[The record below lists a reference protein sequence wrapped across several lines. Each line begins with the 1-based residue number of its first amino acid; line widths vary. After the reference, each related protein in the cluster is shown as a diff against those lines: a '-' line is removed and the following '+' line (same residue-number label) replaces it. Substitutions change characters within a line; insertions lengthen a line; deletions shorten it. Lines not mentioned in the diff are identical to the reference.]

1 LNYNDKKEVWIMKDE
16 NKEDQKEVKL
26 RIGGMTCTSCATS
39 IGTNLKK
46 MDGVEF
52 AGVNLV
58 DKTALV
64 KYDPNKVNVENI
76 KETVQKTGYEAYD
89 LHPDMS
95 DMPPEVHVESDT
107 AIDPVCGMTVDKK
120 TAISKVILG
129 KPYYFCSQ
137 KCVDDFERAAGELG
151 LEGAELKFK
160 PSKGHMM
167 HQMEDEGDTA
177 IDPIC
182 GMTCDKKTA
191 IKEVIGGKTY
201 YFCMQSCADTF
212 RKQVE
217 EEGLKTVE
225 SKAKVLMKSMPKE
238 ADVEEKYIAIDP
250 ICGMKVDK
258 RKAITRVIGGRSYYF
273 CMESCANTFENP
285 EKELAD
291 MKKRVSVAIT
301 GVVLL
306 GIFRL
311 GLFIGLAAGVTIIE
325 WVPFDF
331 LPWFNGA
338 VWMLILTTPIIF
350 IGGKSFY
357 VGAAKAIKHR
367 RANMDLLIS
376 IGTLAAYIYS
386 VVIVLDQFIA
396 YDILPGTE
404 SEVYFDTA
412 AVIIAFILLGK
423 YMEDVAKRKS
433 SAAVKNL
440 MDLKPKMATLVK
452 NGREVEV
459 PVEKL
464 NLGEIV
470 LVKPGEAIATDGTVI
485 EGISSVDEKMLTG
498 ESIPVE
504 KKSGDEVIGGTI
516 NKLGSFKFRV
526 TKVGKETML
535 MQIVKMVE
543 EAQVSSAPIQRYAD
557 KVAAYFVP
565 AVILAGVLTFIAWI
579 IVGTWANAV
588 LFFVAVLIISC
599 PCALG
604 IATPTALMV
613 GVGKG
618 AEGGIL
624 IRGGEYL
631 ERARALDV
639 VVFDKTGTLTKGE
652 PELTDVIVTGA
663 LSENEVLKYAA
674 LAEKGSE
681 HPLGEAIVKG
691 AKERGLDIP
700 DPSHF
705 EAVPGH
711 GIKVT
716 YNNTSILLG
725 NRRLMKKNGIKIQ
738 EIENTMKKLEAE
750 GKTAMILAVDGGIS
764 GIIAVADTI
773 KENSAEAISEIKKI
787 GIETVML
794 TGDNEITAK
803 AVAKKVGIDRVIA
816 NVLPGEK
823 AKVIKDL
830 QAKEKVVAM
839 VGDGINDAP
848 ALAQADIGIALGSG
862 SDVAKETG
870 GIVLIKD
877 DLMDVVKAVKLSKLT
892 MRKIKQNLFWA
903 LGYNT
908 GAIPIAALGF
918 LNPIIAAAAMSASS
932 LSVVTNAATLKFAKL
947 N

>member
-1 LNYNDKKEVWIMKDE
+1 
-16 NKEDQKEVKL
+16 
-26 RIGGMTCTSCATS
+26 
-39 IGTNLKK
+39 
-46 MDGVEF
+46 
-52 AGVNLV
+52 
-58 DKTALV
+58 
-64 KYDPNKVNVENI
+64 
-76 KETVQKTGYEAYD
+76 
-89 LHPDMS
+89 
-95 DMPPEVHVESDT
+95 
-107 AIDPVCGMTVDKK
+107 
-120 TAISKVILG
+120 
-129 KPYYFCSQ
+129 
-137 KCVDDFERAAGELG
+137 
-151 LEGAELKFK
+151 
-160 PSKGHMM
+160 
-167 HQMEDEGDTA
+167 
-177 IDPIC
+177 
-182 GMTCDKKTA
+182 MTCDKKTA
-191 IKEVIGGKTY
+191 IKEEIGGKTY
-201 YFCMQSCADTF
+201 YFCMQGCADTF

-217 EEGLKTVE
+217 EEGLDTAE
-225 SKAKVLMKSMPKE
+225 SKAKMLIKSMPKE
-238 ADVEEKYIAIDP
+238 SDVEEKYIAIDP

-258 RKAITRVIGGRSYYF
+258 RKAITRVIGGRTYYF

-291 MKKRVSVAIT
+291 MKKRVSVALT

-357 VGAAKAIKHR
+357 VGAIKAIKHK
-367 RANMDLLIS
+367 RANMDLLIA
-376 IGTLAAYIYS
+376 IGTMAAYIYS
-386 VVIVLDQFIA
+386 TVIVIDQFIT

-423 YMEDVAKRKS
+423 YMEDIVKRKS

-452 NGREVEV
+452 GGREIEV
-459 PVEKL
+459 PAEKL
-464 NLGEIV
+464 NIGDIV
-470 LVKPGEAIATDGTVI
+470 LVKPGEALATDGIVI
-485 EGISSVDEKMLTG
+485 DGTSSVDEKMLTG

-526 TKVGKETML
+526 TKIGKETML
-535 MQIVKMVE
+535 MQIVRMVE

-557 KVAAYFVP
+557 NVASYFVP
-565 AVILAGVLTFIAWI
+565 AVIMAGIITFIAWM

-631 ERARALDV
+631 EDARNLQV

-652 PELTDVIVTGA
+652 PALTDVMVTGNYSEDDA
-663 LSENEVLKYAA
+663 LGFAA
-674 LAEKGSE
+674 AAEKGSE
-681 HPLGEAIVKG
+681 HPLGEAIVRG
-691 AKERGLDIP
+691 AQERGVEIP
-700 DPSHF
+700 DSTEF

-711 GIKVT
+711 GIKVKV
-716 YNNTSILLG
+716 NERSILLG
-725 NRRLMKKNGIKIQ
+725 NRRLMRKNGIKIQ
-738 EIENTMKKLEAE
+738 GVETTMKKLEFQ
-750 GKTAMILAVDGGIS
+750 GKTAMILSVDGEITA
-764 GIIAVADTI
+764 IVAVADTI
-773 KENSAEAISEIKKI
+773 KGNSAKAVSEIKKL

-823 AKVIKDL
+823 AKVIKDI
-830 QAKEKVVAM
+830 QAEGKVVAM

-877 DLMDVVKAVKLSKLT
+877 DLMDVVKAVRLSKLT

-908 GAIPIAALGF
+908 GAIPIAALGL
-918 LNPIIAAAAMSASS
+918 LNPIVAAAAMSASS

-947 N
+947 T

>member
-1 LNYNDKKEVWIMKDE
+1 MQKCADHFEKAAADLGIEEAEEHFKSGSGHRHLQMG
-16 NKEDQKEVKL
+16 ED
-26 RIGGMTCTSCATS
+26 SA
-39 IGTNLKK
+39 
-46 MDGVEF
+46 
-52 AGVNLV
+52 
-58 DKTALV
+58 
-64 KYDPNKVNVENI
+64 
-76 KETVQKTGYEAYD
+76 
-89 LHPDMS
+89 
-95 DMPPEVHVESDT
+95 T
-107 AIDPVCGMTVDKK
+107 AIDPICGMTVDKK
-120 TAISKVILG
+120 TAI
-129 KPYYFCSQ
+129 
-137 KCVDDFERAAGELG
+137 
-151 LEGAELKFK
+151 
-160 PSKGHMM
+160 
-167 HQMEDEGDTA
+167 
-177 IDPIC
+177 
-182 GMTCDKKTA
+182 
-191 IKEVIGGKTY
+191 KEEIEGKTY

-217 EEGLKTVE
+217 DEGLKTVE
-225 SKAKVLMKSMPKE
+225 SKAKLLMKSMPKE
-238 ADVEEKYIAIDP
+238 AVVEEKYIAIDP

-258 RKAITRVIGGRSYYF
+258 RKAITRVIGGRTYYF

-301 GVVLL
+301 GVILL

-357 VGAAKAIKHR
+357 VGAAKAIKHK
-367 RANMDLLIS
+367 RANMDLLIA

-386 VVIVLDQFIA
+386 TVIVLDQFVA
-396 YDILPGTE
+396 FDILPGTE

-423 YMEDVAKRKS
+423 YMEDVVKRKS

-440 MDLKPKMATLVK
+440 LDLKPKMATLIK
-452 NGREVEV
+452 NGREIEV

-464 NLGEIV
+464 NIGDIV
-470 LVKPGEAIATDGTVI
+470 KVKPGEAVATDGIVTD
-485 EGISSVDEKMLTG
+485 GLSSIDEKMLTG

-504 KKSGDEVIGGTI
+504 KKAGDEVIGGTI

-543 EAQVSSAPIQRYAD
+543 DAQVSSAPIQRYAD
-557 KVAAYFVP
+557 NVASYFVP
-565 AVILAGVLTFIAWI
+565 AVILAAVITFIAWMF
-579 IVGTWANAV
+579 VGTWANAV

-631 ERARALDV
+631 EDARNLQVA
-639 VVFDKTGTLTKGE
+639 VFDKTGTLTKGE
-652 PELTDVIVTGA
+652 PELTDVIASGS
-663 LSENEVLKYAA
+663 LSENEALKYAA

-725 NRRLMKKNGIKIQ
+725 NRRLMKNNGISIN
-738 EIENTMKKLEAE
+738 EIENTMKELETD
-750 GKTAMILAVDGGIS
+750 GKTAMILAVDSEIS
-764 GIIAVADTI
+764 AIIAVADTI
-773 KENSAEAISEIKKI
+773 KENSAKAISEISKI

-830 QAKEKVVAM
+830 QSKGKVVAM

-908 GAIPIAALGF
+908 GAIPIAALGL

>member
-1 LNYNDKKEVWIMKDE
+1 MEDKY
-16 NKEDQKEVKL
+16 
-26 RIGGMTCTSCATS
+26 A
-39 IGTNLKK
+39 
-46 MDGVEF
+46 
-52 AGVNLV
+52 
-58 DKTALV
+58 
-64 KYDPNKVNVENI
+64 
-76 KETVQKTGYEAYD
+76 
-89 LHPDMS
+89 
-95 DMPPEVHVESDT
+95 
-107 AIDPVCGMTVDKK
+107 AIDPV
-120 TAISKVILG
+120 
-129 KPYYFCSQ
+129 
-137 KCVDDFERAAGELG
+137 
-151 LEGAELKFK
+151 
-160 PSKGHMM
+160 
-167 HQMEDEGDTA
+167 
-177 IDPIC
+177 
-182 GMTCDKKTA
+182 
-191 IKEVIGGKTY
+191 
-201 YFCMQSCADTF
+201 
-212 RKQVE
+212 
-217 EEGLKTVE
+217 
-225 SKAKVLMKSMPKE
+225 
-238 ADVEEKYIAIDP
+238 
-250 ICGMKVDK
+250 CGMKVDK
-258 RKAITRVIGGRSYYF
+258 RKAITRVIGGRTYYF

-285 EKELAD
+285 EKELQD
-291 MKKRVSVAIT
+291 MKKRVSVALA
-301 GVVLL
+301 GVVVL

-386 VVIVLDQFIA
+386 TIIVIDQFVA

-423 YMEDVAKRKS
+423 YMEDIVRRRS

-440 MDLKPKMATLVK
+440 LDLKPKMATFVK
-452 NGREVEV
+452 NNREIEV

-464 NLGEIV
+464 MLGDIV
-470 LVKPGEAIATDGTVI
+470 LVKPGEAISTDGVVI

-526 TKVGKETML
+526 TKVGSETML

-565 AVILAGVLTFIAWI
+565 AVIMAGILTFIAWI

-618 AEGGIL
+618 AEDGIL

-631 ERARALDV
+631 EDARNLQV

-652 PELTDVIVTGA
+652 PELTDVVVTDSLSKTEA
-663 LSENEVLKYAA
+663 LRYAA

-691 AKERGLDIP
+691 AQKKGLDIP

-711 GIKVT
+711 GIKVGFEEKT
-716 YNNTSILLG
+716 ILLG
-725 NRRLMKKNGIKIQ
+725 NRRLMKNNGINTQ
-738 EIENTMKKLEAE
+738 GIENTMKVLESE
-750 GKTAMILAVDGGIS
+750 GKTAMILAVGNDIS
-764 GIIAVADTI
+764 AIVAVSDTI
-773 KENSAEAISEIKKI
+773 KENSAKAISEIKKI
-787 GIETVML
+787 GMETVML
-794 TGDNEITAK
+794 TGDNEITAY

-830 QAKEKVVAM
+830 QGEGKVVAM

-877 DLMDVVKAVKLSKLT
+877 DLMDVVKAVRLSKLT

-908 GAIPIAALGF
+908 CAIPIAAFGL

-947 N
+947 DKKEKGGEKAMAIDPVCKMNVDEDTAQHKSEYKGKTYYFCMAGCKTTFDAHPEQFAD

>member
-1 LNYNDKKEVWIMKDE
+1 MVKEI
-16 NKEDQKEVKL
+16 KL
-26 RIGGMTCTSCATS
+26 YIKGMTCTSCSQS
-39 IGTNLKK
+39 IESALKK
-46 MDGVEF
+46 TKGVDF

-64 KYDPNKVNVENI
+64 KYDSKLLNVEKI
-76 KETVQKTGYEAYD
+76 KEIIRKTGYDAFESKPEMMEISKQGEFPDED
-89 LHPDMS
+89 L
-95 DMPPEVHVESDT
+95 
-107 AIDPVCGMTVDKK
+107 AIDPICGMKVDKK
-120 TAISKVILG
+120 TKLKKEFEG

-137 KCVDDFERAAGELG
+137 ACMDAFE
-151 LEGAELKFK
+151 KSVK
-160 PSKGHMM
+160 
-167 HQMEDEGDTA
+167 
-177 IDPIC
+177 
-182 GMTCDKKTA
+182 
-191 IKEVIGGKTY
+191 
-201 YFCMQSCADTF
+201 
-212 RKQVE
+212 
-217 EEGLKTVE
+217 EEGLKKTE
-225 SKAKVLMKSMPKE
+225 KKTKKRLTDMPKE
-238 ADVEEKYIAIDP
+238 DKVPDKYVAIDP

-258 RKAITRVIGGRSYYF
+258 RKAIIRVIGGRTYYF
-273 CMESCANTFENP
+273 CMESCARAFEDP
-285 EKELAD
+285 EKELQD
-291 MKKRVSVAIT
+291 MKKRVSVAIV
-301 GVVLL
+301 GVVLV
-306 GIFRL
+306 GVFRL

-325 WVPFDF
+325 WVPFEF
-331 LPWFNGA
+331 MPWFNGA
-338 VWMLILTTPIIF
+338 VWMFFLTSPIIF

-376 IGTLAAYIYS
+376 IGTLTAYIYS
-386 VVIVLDQFIA
+386 AVIVIDQFINVF
-396 YDILPGTE
+396 PGQHT
-404 SEVYFDTA
+404 EVYFDTA

-423 YMEDVAKRKS
+423 YMEDVVKRKS
-433 SAAVKNL
+433 SAAVKKL
-440 MDLKPKMATLVK
+440 LDLKPKTATVIK
-452 NGREVEV
+452 NSKEVEI
-459 PVEKL
+459 PVE
-464 NLGEIV
+464 NLMLGDIV
-470 LVKPGEAIATDGTVI
+470 MVKPGEQVASDGVVI
-485 EGISSVDEKMLTG
+485 QGISSVDEKMLTG

-504 KKSGDEVIGGTI
+504 KKAGDEVIGGTI

-526 TKVGKETML
+526 SKVGKETML

-557 KVAAYFVP
+557 KVAEYFVP
-565 AVILAGVLTFIAWI
+565 AVILAGFLTFVAWTI
-579 IVGTWANAV
+579 FGTWTNAV

-618 AEGGIL
+618 AEAGIL
-624 IRGGEYL
+624 IRGGEHL
-631 ERARALDV
+631 ERARQIDI

-652 PELTDVIVTGA
+652 PELTDVIVNNT
-663 LSENEVLKYAA
+663 LSENEALRYAA

-691 AKERGLDIP
+691 AKSRGLDIP
-700 DPSHF
+700 DPTTF

-716 YNNTSILLG
+716 FKNKTILLG
-725 NRRLMKKNGIKIQ
+725 NRRLMEKNKINSEGI
-738 EIENTMKKLEAE
+738 EEALKKLEID
-750 GKTAMILAVDGGIS
+750 GKTAMILAVDGEIS
-764 GIIAVADTI
+764 TIVAVADTI
-773 KENSAEAISEIKKI
+773 KENSAKSISELKKI
-787 GIETVML
+787 GIETAML
-794 TGDNEITAK
+794 TGDNSITAN

-823 AKVIKDL
+823 AKVIKEL
-830 QAKEKVVAM
+830 QGEGKTVAM

-877 DLMDVVKAVKLSKLT
+877 DIMDVVKAVKLSKLT

-908 GAIPIAALGF
+908 CAIPVAALGF

-932 LSVVTNAATLKFAKL
+932 LSVVTNAATLKFSKL
-947 N
+947 E

>member
-1 LNYNDKKEVWIMKDE
+1 MKDKKK
-16 NKEDQKEVKL
+16 KEQKEVKL
-26 RIGGMTCTSCATS
+26 GIKGMTCTSCASS

-46 MDGVEF
+46 MKGVDF

-64 KYDPNKVNVENI
+64 KYDPKKVDVDKI
-76 KETVQKTGYEAYD
+76 KETVKKTGYEAYD
-89 LHPDMS
+89 MHPDMS
-95 DMPPEVHVESDT
+95 QMPPEAGTENDT
-107 AIDPVCGMTVDKK
+107 AVDPVCGMTV
-120 TAISKVILG
+120 
-129 KPYYFCSQ
+129 
-137 KCVDDFERAAGELG
+137 
-151 LEGAELKFK
+151 
-160 PSKGHMM
+160 
-167 HQMEDEGDTA
+167 
-177 IDPIC
+177 
-182 GMTCDKKTA
+182 DKKTA

-201 YFCMQSCADTF
+201 YFCMQSCAETF

-217 EEGLKTVE
+217 EAGLKTIE
-225 SKAKVLMKSMPKE
+225 DKAKVVMKGMPKE
-238 ADVEEKYIAIDP
+238 ADVEDKYIAIDP
-250 ICGMKVDK
+250 VCGMKVDK
-258 RKAITRVIGGRSYYF
+258 RKAITRVIGGRTYYF

-291 MKKRVSVAIT
+291 MKKRVSVAIA

-386 VVIVLDQFIA
+386 TVIVIDQFVA
-396 YDILPGTE
+396 HDILPGTE

-423 YMEDVAKRKS
+423 YMEDVVKRKS

-440 MDLKPKMATLVK
+440 LDLKPQMATLVK
-452 NGREVEV
+452 NGREIEV

-464 NLGEIV
+464 MLGNIV
-470 LVKPGEAIATDGTVI
+470 LVKPGEAIATDGTVV

-557 KVAAYFVP
+557 RVAAYFVP
-565 AVILAGVLTFIAWI
+565 AVILSGILTFIAWI

-631 ERARALDV
+631 ERARSLEV

-652 PELTDVIVTGA
+652 PELTDVIVTNT
-663 LSENEVLKYAA
+663 LSENEALKYAA

-691 AKERGLDIP
+691 AKEKGLDIP
-700 DPSHF
+700 DPSNF

-711 GIKVT
+711 GIKVAFEEKT
-716 YNNTSILLG
+716 ILLG
-725 NRRLMKKNGIKIQ
+725 NRRLMKNNGINTQ
-738 EIENTMKKLEAE
+738 GIEKTMKKLESE
-750 GKTAMILAVDGGIS
+750 GKTAMILAVDGGVSAIV
-764 GIIAVADTI
+764 AVADTI
-773 KENSAEAISEIKKI
+773 KENSAEAISEIKKN

-830 QAKEKVVAM
+830 QSEGKVVAM

-877 DLMDVVKAVKLSKLT
+877 DLMDVVKAVKLSKMT

-908 GAIPIAALGF
+908 GAIPIAAFGL

>member
-1 LNYNDKKEVWIMKDE
+1 MEDE
-16 NKEDQKEVKL
+16 EKEDQKEVKL
-26 RIGGMTCTSCATS
+26 RIKGMTCTSCTQI
-39 IGTNLKK
+39 IGSDLRK

-64 KYDPNKVNVENI
+64 KYDPKKVNVDNI
-76 KETVQKTGYEAYD
+76 KETVKKTGYEAYD
-89 LHPDMS
+89 MHPDMS
-95 DMPPEVHVESDT
+95 QMPPEAKTGSDT

-137 KCVDDFERAAGELG
+137 KCVDDFEKAATELG
-151 LEGAELKFK
+151 LEGAEMKFM
-160 PSKGHMM
+160 PSKGHMS
-167 HQMEDEGDTA
+167 HISEEGGDTA
-177 IDPIC
+177 VDPIC

-225 SKAKVLMKSMPKE
+225 EKAKVIMKSMPKE
-238 ADVEEKYIAIDP
+238 ADVEDKYIAIDP

-258 RKAITRVIGGRSYYF
+258 RKAITRVIGGRTYYF

-285 EKELAD
+285 EKELKD
-291 MKKRVSVAIT
+291 MKKRVSIAIT

-386 VVIVLDQFIA
+386 VVIVLDQFVT

-423 YMEDVAKRKS
+423 YMEDVVKRKS

-440 MDLKPKMATLVK
+440 LDLKPKMATLVK

-464 NLGEIV
+464 MLRDIV
-470 LVKPGEAIATDGTVI
+470 LVKPGEAIATDGTVV

-516 NKLGSFKFRV
+516 NKLGSFKFEV
-526 TKVGKETML
+526 SKVGKETML

-557 KVAAYFVP
+557 KVASYFVP
-565 AVILAGVLTFIAWI
+565 AVILAGILTFIAWI

-631 ERARALDV
+631 ERARHLNV

-652 PELTDVIVTGA
+652 PALTDVIVTGK
-663 LSENEVLKYAA
+663 LSENDALRYAA

-691 AKERGLDIP
+691 AKKRNLDIP

-716 YNNTSILLG
+716 FEEKTILLG
-725 NRRLMKKNGIKIQ
+725 NRRLMKKNGINAQ
-738 EIENTMKKLEAE
+738 EIEKTMKKLETE

-764 GIIAVADTI
+764 AIVAVADTI
-773 KENSAEAISEIKKI
+773 KENSAEAVSEIKKI
-787 GIETVML
+787 GIKTVML

-830 QAKEKVVAM
+830 QGEGKVVAM

-908 GAIPIAALGF
+908 GAIPIAAFGL

-947 N
+947 K

>member
-1 LNYNDKKEVWIMKDE
+1 
-16 NKEDQKEVKL
+16 
-26 RIGGMTCTSCATS
+26 
-39 IGTNLKK
+39 
-46 MDGVEF
+46 
-52 AGVNLV
+52 
-58 DKTALV
+58 
-64 KYDPNKVNVENI
+64 
-76 KETVQKTGYEAYD
+76 
-89 LHPDMS
+89 
-95 DMPPEVHVESDT
+95 
-107 AIDPVCGMTVDKK
+107 
-120 TAISKVILG
+120 
-129 KPYYFCSQ
+129 
-137 KCVDDFERAAGELG
+137 
-151 LEGAELKFK
+151 
-160 PSKGHMM
+160 
-167 HQMEDEGDTA
+167 
-177 IDPIC
+177 
-182 GMTCDKKTA
+182 MTCDKKTA
-191 IKEVIGGKTY
+191 IKEVIGGKTH

-217 EEGLKTVE
+217 EAGLKTIE
-225 SKAKVLMKSMPKE
+225 EKARIIMKSMPKE
-238 ADVEEKYIAIDP
+238 ADVEDKYIAIDP

-258 RKAITRVIGGRSYYF
+258 RNAITRVIGGRSYYF

-301 GVVLL
+301 GVILL

-367 RANMDLLIS
+367 RANMDLLIA

-386 VVIVLDQFIA
+386 TIIVIDQFVA

-423 YMEDVAKRKS
+423 YMEDVVRRKS

-452 NGREVEV
+452 NDREVEV

-464 NLGEIV
+464 NIGDIV
-470 LVKPGEAIATDGTVI
+470 LVKPGESISTDGIVI
-485 EGISSVDEKMLTG
+485 EGTSSVDEKMLTG

-504 KKSGDEVIGGTI
+504 KKLNDEVIGGTI

-565 AVILAGVLTFIAWI
+565 AVILAGILTFVAWI

-631 ERARALDV
+631 EEARNLQV

-652 PELTDVIVTGA
+652 PELTDVIVTDS
-663 LSENEVLKYAA
+663 LSEKEALRFAA
-674 LAEKGSE
+674 IAEKGSE
-681 HPLGEAIVKG
+681 HPLGEAIVNG
-691 AKERGLDIP
+691 AKEKNLDIP
-700 DPSHF
+700 DPSQF

-711 GIKVT
+711 GIQVT
-716 YNNTSILLG
+716 YNEKTILLG
-725 NRRLMKKNGIKIQ
+725 NRRLMKKNEIYTEKI
-738 EIENTMKKLEAE
+738 EKILKTLESE
-750 GKTAMILAVDGGIS
+750 GKTAMILAVEGGIS
-764 GIIAVADTI
+764 AIIAVADTI
-773 KENSAEAISEIKKI
+773 KENSSGAISEIKKI

-823 AKVIKDL
+823 AKVIKEL
-830 QAKEKVVAM
+830 QAGGKVVAM

-877 DLMDVVKAVKLSKLT
+877 DLMDVVKAVRLSKIT

-908 GAIPIAALGF
+908 GAIPIAAFGL

-947 N
+947 E

>member
-1 LNYNDKKEVWIMKDE
+1 MENKKKEE
-16 NKEDQKEVKL
+16 QKEVKL
-26 RIGGMTCTSCATS
+26 RIKGMTCTSCAS
-39 IGTNLKK
+39 AIGTDLKK
-46 MDGVEF
+46 MDGVDF

-64 KYDPNKVNVENI
+64 KYDPKKVNVDSI
-76 KETVQKTGYEAYD
+76 KETVKKTGYEAYD
-89 LHPDMS
+89 MHPDMS
-95 DMPPEVHVESDT
+95 QMPPTAESETDT
-107 AIDPVCGMTVDKK
+107 AIDPVCGMTV
-120 TAISKVILG
+120 
-129 KPYYFCSQ
+129 
-137 KCVDDFERAAGELG
+137 
-151 LEGAELKFK
+151 
-160 PSKGHMM
+160 
-167 HQMEDEGDTA
+167 
-177 IDPIC
+177 
-182 GMTCDKKTA
+182 DKKTA

-217 EEGLKTVE
+217 EAGLKTIE
-225 SKAKVLMKSMPKE
+225 EKAKVIMKGMPKE
-238 ADVEEKYIAIDP
+238 EDVEAKYMAIDP
-250 ICGMKVDK
+250 VCGMKVDK
-258 RKAITRVIGGRSYYF
+258 RKAITRVIGGRTYYF
-273 CMESCANTFENP
+273 CMESCAKTFEDP
-285 EKELAD
+285 EKELQD

-301 GVVLL
+301 GVILL
-306 GIFRL
+306 GVFRL

-386 VVIVLDQFIA
+386 TIIVIDQFVA

-423 YMEDVAKRKS
+423 YMEDVVRRKS

-440 MDLKPKMATLVK
+440 LDLKPKMATLVK

-464 NLGEIV
+464 KLGDLV
-470 LVKPGEAIATDGTVI
+470 LVKPGEAIATDGVVI
-485 EGISSVDEKMLTG
+485 NGTSSVDEKMLTG

-526 TKVGKETML
+526 TKVGSETML

-565 AVILAGVLTFIAWI
+565 AVILAGILTFIAWI

-631 ERARALDV
+631 EDARNLQV

-652 PELTDVIVTGA
+652 PALTDVIVTDS
-663 LSENEVLKYAA
+663 LTENDALKYAA

-700 DPSHF
+700 DPSLF

-711 GIKVT
+711 GIKVVFEEKT
-716 YNNTSILLG
+716 ILLG
-725 NRRLMKKNGIKIQ
+725 NRRLMKNNGINTK
-738 EIENTMKKLEAE
+738 EIEETMKVLESE
-750 GKTAMILAVDGGIS
+750 GKTAMILAVDGSIS
-764 GIIAVADTI
+764 AIVAVADTI
-773 KENSAEAISEIKKI
+773 KENSAKAVSEIKKI

-830 QAKEKVVAM
+830 QGEGKVVAM

-877 DLMDVVKAVKLSKLT
+877 DLMDVVKSVKLSKLT

-908 GAIPIAALGF
+908 GAIPIAAFGL
-918 LNPIIAAAAMSASS
+918 LNPIVAAAAMSASS

-947 N
+947 T

>member
-1 LNYNDKKEVWIMKDE
+1 MEEKE
-16 NKEDQKEVKL
+16 
-26 RIGGMTCTSCATS
+26 
-39 IGTNLKK
+39 GTA
-46 MDGVEF
+46 E
-52 AGVNLV
+52 
-58 DKTALV
+58 
-64 KYDPNKVNVENI
+64 
-76 KETVQKTGYEAYD
+76 
-89 LHPDMS
+89 
-95 DMPPEVHVESDT
+95 
-107 AIDPVCGMTVDKK
+107 DPVCHMTVDKK
-120 TAISKVILG
+120 TAISKVIQG
-129 KPYYFCSQ
+129 KTYYFCMQ
-137 KCVDDFERAAGELG
+137 KCADDFESAVDELG
-151 LEGAELKFK
+151 LEGAEQKFSAA
-160 PSKGHMM
+160 PAIMSSSKE
-167 HQMEDEGDTA
+167 EDGDNA

-182 GMTCDKKTA
+182 GMTVDKKTA
-191 IKEVIGGKTY
+191 IKEEIGGKTY

-217 EEGLKTVE
+217 EEGLKTAE
-225 SKAKVLMKSMPKE
+225 SKAKLLMKSMPKE
-238 ADVEEKYIAIDP
+238 TDVEEKYIAIDP

-258 RKAITRVIGGRSYYF
+258 RKSISRVVGGRTYYF

-285 EKELAD
+285 EKELKD

-338 VWMLILTTPIIF
+338 VWMLVLTTPIIF

-376 IGTLAAYIYS
+376 IGTMAAYIYS
-386 VVIVLDQFIA
+386 VVIVIDQFVT

-404 SEVYFDTA
+404 GEVYFDTA

-423 YMEDVAKRKS
+423 YMEDVVKRKS

-440 MDLKPKMATLVK
+440 LDLKPKMATLIK
-452 NGREVEV
+452 NGREIEV
-459 PVEKL
+459 PVENL
-464 NLGEIV
+464 NLGDIV
-470 LVKPGEAIATDGTVI
+470 LVKPGEAIATDGTVVK
-485 EGISSVDEKMLTG
+485 GISSVDEKMLTG

-516 NKLGSFKFRV
+516 NKLGSFRFEV
-526 TKVGKETML
+526 SKVGKETML

-543 EAQVSSAPIQRYAD
+543 DAQVSSAPIQRYAD
-557 KVAAYFVP
+557 KVASYFVP
-565 AVILAGVLTFIAWI
+565 AVILTGIITFVAWI
-579 IVGTWANAV
+579 IIGTWANAV

-652 PELTDVIVTGA
+652 PALTDVITVRD
-663 LSENEVLKYAA
+663 LSENEALKYAA

-691 AKERGLDIP
+691 AKDRSLDIP

-711 GIKVT
+711 GIRVIFEEKT
-716 YNNTSILLG
+716 ILLG
-725 NRRLMKKNGIKIQ
+725 NRRLMKNNGITVNGIDKSL
-738 EIENTMKKLEAE
+738 KKLETE
-750 GKTAMILAVDGGIS
+750 GKTAMILAVDNEIS
-764 GIIAVADTI
+764 AIIAVADTI
-773 KENSAEAISEIKKI
+773 KENSAKAVSALKKI
-787 GIETVML
+787 GIEPVML

-803 AVAKKVGIDRVIA
+803 AVAKKVKIDRVIA

-823 AKVIKDL
+823 AKVIKGL
-830 QAKEKVVAM
+830 QAEDKVVAM

-892 MRKIKQNLFWA
+892 MKKIRQNLFWA

-908 GAIPIAALGF
+908 GAIPFAALGL

-947 N
+947 K

>member
-1 LNYNDKKEVWIMKDE
+1 MNIIIIEVRSMKNEKKKE
-16 NKEDQKEVKL
+16 QKEVKL
-26 RIGGMTCTSCATS
+26 RIKGMTCTSCAQT
-39 IGTNLKK
+39 IGTDLKK
-46 MDGVEF
+46 MEGVDF

-64 KYDPNKVNVENI
+64 KYDPKKVDVDKI
-76 KETVQKTGYEAYD
+76 KETVKKSGYEAHD
-89 LHPDMS
+89 MQPDMS
-95 DMPPEVHVESDT
+95 HMPPEADSEGDT

-120 TAISKVILG
+120 TAI
-129 KPYYFCSQ
+129 
-137 KCVDDFERAAGELG
+137 
-151 LEGAELKFK
+151 
-160 PSKGHMM
+160 
-167 HQMEDEGDTA
+167 
-177 IDPIC
+177 
-182 GMTCDKKTA
+182 
-191 IKEVIGGKTY
+191 KEVIGGKTY
-201 YFCMQSCADTF
+201 YFCKQSCADTF

-217 EEGLKTVE
+217 EEGVKTIQE
-225 SKAKVLMKSMPKE
+225 KVKILMKGMPKE
-238 ADVEEKYIAIDP
+238 ADVEDKYIAIDP
-250 ICGMKVDK
+250 VCGMKVDK
-258 RKAITRVIGGRSYYF
+258 RRAITRVIGGRSYYF
-273 CMESCANTFENP
+273 CMESCAKTFEDP
-285 EKELAD
+285 DKELAD
-291 MKKRVSVAIT
+291 MKKRVSVAVG
-301 GVVLL
+301 GVIIL

-311 GLFIGLAAGVTIIE
+311 GIFLGLAAGVTVVT

-331 LPWFNGA
+331 LPWFTGA

-367 RANMDLLIS
+367 RANMDLLIA

-386 VVIVLDQFIA
+386 AVVVLDQLITTA
-396 YDILPGTE
+396 EIIPGTQGD
-404 SEVYFDTA
+404 VYFDVA
-412 AVIIAFILLGK
+412 AIIIAFILLGK
-423 YMEDVAKRKS
+423 YMEDVIKRKS
-433 SAAVKNL
+433 SAAVRKL
-440 MDLKPKMATLVK
+440 MDLKPKMATIIK
-452 NGREVEV
+452 NDNEVEI

-464 NLGEIV
+464 EIGDIV
-470 LVKPGEAIATDGTVI
+470 VVKPGGQIPTDGTVV
-485 EGISSVDEKMLTG
+485 EGISSVDEKMITG
-498 ESIPVE
+498 ESLPVE
-504 KKSGDEVIGGTI
+504 KKTGDEVIGGTI
-516 NKLGSFKFRV
+516 NKLGSFKFKA
-526 TKVGKETML
+526 TKVGSDTML

-557 KVAAYFVP
+557 KVASYFVP
-565 AVILAGVLTFIAWI
+565 SVILASMVTLSVWVLIPQGGWTP
-579 IVGTWANAV
+579 AV
-588 LFFVAVLIISC
+588 LAFIAVLIISC

-618 AEGGIL
+618 AEEGIL

-631 ERARALDV
+631 ERARNLDV
-639 VVFDKTGTLTKGE
+639 VVFDKTGTITKGQ
-652 PELTDVIVTGA
+652 PELTDVIVIGNS
-663 LSENEVLKYAA
+663 LENEALRYAA

-681 HPLGEAIVKG
+681 HPLGEAIVNG
-691 AKERGLDIP
+691 AKKRNLDIP

-716 YNNTSILLG
+716 FEDKTILLG
-725 NRRLMKKNGIKIQ
+725 NRRLMKKNGINTKG
-738 EIENTMKKLEAE
+738 IEETMKKLETE

-764 GIIAVADTI
+764 AIVAVADTI
-773 KENSAEAISEIKKI
+773 KENSADAISEIKKI

-830 QAKEKVVAM
+830 QGDGKVVAM

-870 GIVLIKD
+870 GIILIKD
-877 DLMDVVKAVKLSKLT
+877 DLNDVVTGIKLSKLT
-892 MRKIKQNLFWA
+892 MRKIRQNLFWA

-908 GAIPIAALGF
+908 GAIPIAAVGL

-932 LSVVTNAATLKFAKL
+932 LSVVTNAATLKLAKL
-947 N
+947 K

>member
-1 LNYNDKKEVWIMKDE
+1 
-16 NKEDQKEVKL
+16 
-26 RIGGMTCTSCATS
+26 
-39 IGTNLKK
+39 
-46 MDGVEF
+46 
-52 AGVNLV
+52 
-58 DKTALV
+58 
-64 KYDPNKVNVENI
+64 
-76 KETVQKTGYEAYD
+76 
-89 LHPDMS
+89 
-95 DMPPEVHVESDT
+95 
-107 AIDPVCGMTVDKK
+107 
-120 TAISKVILG
+120 
-129 KPYYFCSQ
+129 
-137 KCVDDFERAAGELG
+137 
-151 LEGAELKFK
+151 
-160 PSKGHMM
+160 
-167 HQMEDEGDTA
+167 
-177 IDPIC
+177 
-182 GMTCDKKTA
+182 
-191 IKEVIGGKTY
+191 
-201 YFCMQSCADTF
+201 MQACADTF

-217 EEGLKTVE
+217 EEGVKTVQE
-225 SKAKVLMKSMPKE
+225 KAKVIMKSMPKE
-238 ADVEEKYIAIDP
+238 ADVEDKYIAIDP

-258 RKAITRVIGGRSYYF
+258 RKAITRVIGGRTYYF

-291 MKKRVSVAIT
+291 MKKRVSVAIA

-357 VGAAKAIKHR
+357 VGAAKAIKHK
-367 RANMDLLIS
+367 RANMDLLIA

-386 VVIVLDQFIA
+386 AVIVIDQFVT

-423 YMEDVAKRKS
+423 YMEDVVKRKS

-440 MDLKPKMATLVK
+440 MDLKPKMAMLVK

-464 NLGEIV
+464 IIGDIV
-470 LVKPGEAIATDGTVI
+470 LVKPGESVATDGVVVDGT
-485 EGISSVDEKMLTG
+485 SSVDEKMLTG

-526 TKVGKETML
+526 TKVGRETML

-557 KVAAYFVP
+557 NVASYFVP
-565 AVILAGVLTFIAWI
+565 AVILAGIITFIAWI

-631 ERARALDV
+631 EDARNLQV

-652 PELTDVIVTGA
+652 PELTDVIVTA
-663 LSENEVLKYAA
+663 TLSEDDALRYAA

-681 HPLGEAIVKG
+681 HPLGESIVKG
-691 AKERGLDIP
+691 AIEKGLNIP

-716 YNNTSILLG
+716 YEEKAILLG
-725 NRRLMKKNGIKIQ
+725 NRRLMKKNKIETQ
-738 EIENTMKKLEAE
+738 IIETTMKKLESE
-750 GKTAMILAVDGGIS
+750 GKTAMILAVDGQITA
-764 GIIAVADTI
+764 IVAVADTI
-773 KENSAEAISEIKKI
+773 KENSADAISELKKI

-830 QAKEKVVAM
+830 QQDQKVVAM

-877 DLMDVVKAVKLSKLT
+877 DLMDVVKAVKLSKMT

-908 GAIPIAALGF
+908 GAIPIAAFGL
-918 LNPIIAAAAMSASS
+918 LNPIVAAAAMSASS

>member
-1 LNYNDKKEVWIMKDE
+1 
-16 NKEDQKEVKL
+16 
-26 RIGGMTCTSCATS
+26 MTCTSCAAT
-39 IGTNLKK
+39 IQTDLKK
-46 MDGVEF
+46 LKGVDF

-64 KYDPNKVNVENI
+64 KYDSDKVDVKKI
-76 KETVQKTGYEAYD
+76 KDTIEKSGYEAFD
-89 LHPDMS
+89 FDSDAGMMPD
-95 DMPPEVHVESDT
+95 E
-107 AIDPVCGMTVDKK
+107 TV
-120 TAISKVILG
+120 VG
-129 KPYYFCSQ
+129 
-137 KCVDDFERAAGELG
+137 
-151 LEGAELKFK
+151 
-160 PSKGHMM
+160 
-167 HQMEDEGDTA
+167 GDTA
-177 IDPIC
+177 TDPIC
-182 GMTCDKKTA
+182 GMTVNKKTA
-191 IKEVIGGKTY
+191 IKEVIGGKAY
-201 YFCMQSCADTF
+201 YFCMQQCADTF
-212 RKQVE
+212 KKQVE
-217 EEGLKTVE
+217 EEGVKTVE
-225 SKAKVLMKSMPKE
+225 EKARILMKHMPE
-238 ADVEEKYIAIDP
+238 EEDVEAKYMAVDP

-258 RKAITRVIGGRSYYF
+258 RKAITRVVGGRTYYF
-273 CMESCANTFENP
+273 CMESCANTFEDP
-285 EKELAD
+285 EKELKD
-291 MKKRVSVAIT
+291 MKKRVSVALA

-386 VVIVLDQFIA
+386 TVIVIDQFVT

-404 SEVYFDTA
+404 TEVYFDTA

-423 YMEDVAKRKS
+423 YMEDVVRKKS

-440 MDLKPKMATLVK
+440 LDLKPKMATLVK

-464 NLGEIV
+464 MLGDIV
-470 LVKPGEAIATDGTVI
+470 LVKPGGVVATDGVVV
-485 EGISSVDEKMLTG
+485 EGTSSVDEKMLTG

-504 KKSGDEVIGGTI
+504 KKPGDEVIGGTF
-516 NKLGSFKFRV
+516 NKLGSFRFKV
-526 TKVGKETML
+526 IKVGSETML

-557 KVAAYFVP
+557 RVAAYFVP
-565 AVILAGVLTFIAWI
+565 AVIMAGILTFVAWV
-579 IVGTWANAV
+579 IVGTWTEAV

-631 ERARALDV
+631 ERARNLDV

-652 PELTDVIVTGA
+652 PALTDVRVTDS
-663 LSENEVLKYAA
+663 LSENEALRFAA

-691 AKERGLDIP
+691 AKDRGIDIP
-700 DPSHF
+700 DPHSF

-716 YNNTSILLG
+716 YEDMRILLG
-725 NRRLMKKNGIKIQ
+725 NRRLMKKNGI
-738 EIENTMKKLEAE
+738 NTQVIDKYMKTLETE
-750 GKTAMILAVDGGIS
+750 GKTAMILAVDGAIS
-764 GIIAVADTI
+764 AIVAVADTI
-773 KENSAEAISEIKKI
+773 KENSAKAISELKKI

-823 AKVIKDL
+823 ARVIKDL
-830 QAKEKVVAM
+830 QGEGKVVAM

-870 GIVLIKD
+870 GIILVKD

-908 GAIPIAALGF
+908 GAIPIAAFGL
-918 LNPIIAAAAMSASS
+918 LNPIVAAAAMSASS

-947 N
+947 K

>member
-1 LNYNDKKEVWIMKDE
+1 MEDEKKEE
-16 NKEDQKEVKL
+16 QKEVKL
-26 RIGGMTCTSCATS
+26 RIRGMTCTSCASS
-39 IGTNLKK
+39 IGTNLNK
-46 MDGVEF
+46 MEGVDF
-52 AGVNLV
+52 AGVNIV

-76 KETVQKTGYEAYD
+76 KETVKKTGYEAD
-89 LHPDMS
+89 DMHPDMS
-95 DMPPEVHVESDT
+95 HMHPEAEIEGDT

-129 KPYYFCSQ
+129 KTYYFCMQ
-137 KCVDDFERAAGELG
+137 KCADDFQKAADELG
-151 LEGAELKFK
+151 LEGAELKFM
-160 PSKGHMM
+160 PSIGHMK
-167 HQMEDEGDTA
+167 HQKEEDGDTA

-201 YFCMQSCADTF
+201 YFCMQTCADTF
-212 RKQVE
+212 KKQVE
-217 EEGLKTVE
+217 EEGVKTVE
-225 SKAKVLMKSMPKE
+225 EKAKILMKSMPKE
-238 ADVEEKYIAIDP
+238 ADVEDKYIAIDP

-258 RKAITRVIGGRSYYF
+258 RKAITRVIGGRTYYF

-291 MKKRVSVAIT
+291 MKKRVSVAIA

-386 VVIVLDQFIA
+386 VVIVIDQFVA

-412 AVIIAFILLGK
+412 AIIIAFILLGK
-423 YMEDVAKRKS
+423 YMEDVVKRKS

-440 MDLKPKMATLVK
+440 LDLKPKMATLVK
-452 NGREVEV
+452 NGREIEV

-464 NLGEIV
+464 NIGDIV
-470 LVKPGEAIATDGTVI
+470 LVKPGEAIATDGTVV

-504 KKSGDEVIGGTI
+504 KKTGDEVIGGTL
-516 NKLGSFKFRV
+516 NKLGSFKFEV
-526 TKVGKETML
+526 SKVGKETML

-543 EAQVSSAPIQRYAD
+543 EAQVSGAPIQRYAD

-565 AVILAGVLTFIAWI
+565 AVILAASITLITWI
-579 IVGTWANAV
+579 IIDDDKSKGV

-652 PELTDVIVTGA
+652 PELTDVIVTDT
-663 LSENEVLKYAA
+663 LSENDALKYAA

-681 HPLGEAIVKG
+681 HPLGEAIIKG
-691 AKERGLDIP
+691 ARERNLDIP

-716 YNNTSILLG
+716 FEEKTILLG
-725 NRRLMKKNGIKIQ
+725 NRRLMKKNGI
-738 EIENTMKKLEAE
+738 EPLGIETTMKKLETE

-764 GIIAVADTI
+764 AIVAVADTI
-773 KENSAEAISEIKKI
+773 KENSAEAITEIKRI

-830 QAKEKVVAM
+830 QGEGKIVAM

-908 GAIPIAALGF
+908 GAIPIAAIGL

-947 N
+947 K